1 MNKHL
6 KIGMASALALATAA
20 PMAAAQQYRPTDEY
34 QRQQQD
40 YNRERERYEDRK
52 AQNEGARENYREARQ
67 DYAVARADYERRL
80 ADWEN
85 ARAAYDARN
94 GYGAYARVY
103 ARPTWDDAGWDRMPE
118 SADRY
123 DRQATYES
131 RQSRR
136 DYRAARADYDRRL
149 AEWNRARAIYDRR
162 YGYGAYARMYPRP
175 TWDQAYWTT
184 NQPPP
189 YAGYYGRPAT
199 ATAIPCGSGA
209 RSNNST
215 VAGGLIGALAG
226 AVLGSQ
232 IAGRGDRTEGAV
244 LGGVAGAVVG
254 GAVGN
259 ANDKYKCDSRG
270 PYFSYDDTVEYRE
283 GRRRYSS
290 AYDSSY
296 YTRERCRLAAAP
308 VDAYGRDVRYV
319 RVCPDS
325 DGRYRITG

>member
-20 PMAAAQQYRPTDEY
+20 PMAVAQQYRPTDEY
-34 QRQQQD
+34 QRQQQE
-40 YNRERERYEDRK
+40 YNRERERYEDQR
-52 AQNEGARENYREARQ
+52 AQYEGTRENYREAR
-67 DYAVARADYERRL
+67 
-80 ADWEN
+80 
-85 ARAAYDARN
+85 
-94 GYGAYARVY
+94 
-103 ARPTWDDAGWDRMPE
+103 
-118 SADRY
+118 
-123 DRQATYES
+123 
-131 RQSRR
+131 R
-136 DYRAARADYDRRL
+136 DYRAARRDYDRRL
-149 AEWNRARAIYDRR
+149 AEWNRARTIYDQR

-175 TWDQAYWTT
+175 VWDQSYWTR
-184 NQPPP
+184 NEPPP
-189 YAGYYGRPAT
+189 YAGYYGRPAS
-199 ATAIPCGSGA
+199 ATSIPCSSGS
-209 RSNNST
+209 RSNSST
-215 VAGGLIGALAG
+215 VAGGVIGALAG

-283 GRRRYSS
+283 GSRRYAS
-290 AYDSSY
+290 AYDRDY
-296 YTRERCRLAAAP
+296 YTRQRCRLAAAP